1 MRVGNQPSSPED
13 ACRGRLRKPEASAI
27 SRDGTRLLRGKGGIV
42 HFAAMRDKGIYMNFY
57 NSCVEQCP
65 VHVIVTCRGP

>member
-27 SRDGTRLLRGKGGIV
+27 SAGRRLLRGNGGIV
-42 HFAAMRDKGIYMNFY
+42 HFAALRDKGIYMNFC
-57 NSCVEQCP
+57 NSWVEQCL
-65 VHVIVTCRGP
+65 VTSL